1 MTISTEITAVES
13 TFSKYLALFK
23 AHERLVLFLAMI
35 AFGSFLTVKAYDYLL
50 KHDQTQAN
58 VAHDQAV
65 IAANK
70 VSTDV
75 AANQILLA
83 QLAQLQNSY
92 NGLSVQVAASMQQRA
107 TQSNNQK
114 HTDDTAAPAEL
125 ASRIQAVLGVGQ
137 IKISA
142 PLGDGLVFDLAA
154 AHATADRL
162 EDLIQAQGDVK
173 DLKGQVTSCNQLVGT
188 QTTTIASLN
197 TTIADGK
204 VALTTEQKSH
214 ADDVKTLK
222 LEKKKS
228 WLNGFKWGVITGVVG
243 SLFVHK
249 P

>member
-1 MTISTEITAVES
+1 MTTTTETAVS
-13 TFSKYLALFK
+13 TLDKYLTWFK
-23 AHERLVLFLAMI
+23 AHERLVLLLAVI
-35 AFGSFLTVKAYDYLL
+35 AFGSFLTDKAYDYLL

-70 VSTDV
+70 VNTDV

-114 HTDDTAAPAEL
+114 HTDDTAAPIEL
-125 ASRIQAVLGVGQ
+125 ASRIQSVLGVGQ
-137 IKISA
+137 IKVSA

-173 DLKGQVTSCNQLVGT
+173 DLKGQVTSCNQLVGA

-214 ADDVKTLK
+214 ADDVKELK
-222 LEKKKS
+222 ASKKKS
-228 WLNGFKWGVITGVVG
+228 WLNGFKWGVITGITG